1 MVENINLCGY
11 VNLKLE
17 GKYYGFWKRYD
28 YKKNITPMGYGMM
41 FLSADLFLENIKR
54 NSIRSSKF
62 LSYFNKNMDVY
73 FDFIS
78 RGVIVPFT

>member
-1 MVENINLCGY
+1 MDFEKDMII
-11 VNLKLE
+11 
-17 GKYYGFWKRYD
+17 
-28 YKKNITPMGYGMM
+28 KNITSMGYGMM
-41 FLSADLFLENIKR
+41 LLSTDLFLENIKR

-78 RGVIVPFT
+78 SGVIVPGVI

>member
-1 MVENINLCGY
+1 MD
-11 VNLKLE
+11 LE
-17 GKYYGFWKRYD
+17 KD
-28 YKKNITPMGYGMM
+28 MIIKNITPMGYGMM
-41 FLSADLFLENIKR
+41 FLLADLFLENIKR

-78 RGVIVPFT
+78 RGVIVPFTQNSLL

>member
-1 MVENINLCGY
+1 MD
-11 VNLKLE
+11 LE
-17 GKYYGFWKRYD
+17 KD
-28 YKKNITPMGYGMM
+28 MIIKNITTMGYGMM
-41 FLSADLFLENIKR
+41 FLLADLFLENIKR

-78 RGVIVPFT
+78 RGVIVPFTQNSLL

>member
-1 MVENINLCGY
+1 MDFEKDMII
-11 VNLKLE
+11 
-17 GKYYGFWKRYD
+17 
-28 YKKNITPMGYGMM
+28 KNIKPMGYGMM

-62 LSYFNKNMDVY
+62 LLYFNKNMDVY

>member
-1 MVENINLCGY
+1 
-11 VNLKLE
+11 
-17 GKYYGFWKRYD
+17 
-28 YKKNITPMGYGMM
+28 MGYGMM

>member
-1 MVENINLCGY
+1 MDFEKDMII
-11 VNLKLE
+11 
-17 GKYYGFWKRYD
+17 
-28 YKKNITPMGYGMM
+28 KNITPMGYGMM

-62 LSYFNKNMDVY
+62 LLYFNKNMDVY